1 MPANTTANGCNGL
14 RPRWRDECKEAL
26 SRKGFAACILAYVHT
41 DEWSQC
47 LNAHTEAE
55 NYLLDFHRRIVSS
68 TSIAFGAIPASV
80 DGVVHASSYHALA
93 STLPL
98 NDNALSV
105 VDIGCGDGHLLGL
118 LAAQKHRE
126 LRLIGVDMSDGE
138 LDVAR
143 AILSADIA
151 LLRERAQDLSIA
163 TGSIDVVLSH
173 MALMLMGD
181 LEQVFSEIRRI
192 LRPSGSVAFIVGG
205 KGLLEPVRH
214 LYLNE
219 LRPIL
224 REENVSLRLHNERTT
239 SEEGWRTLLSPSFTD
254 CRFTDVDLRID
265 ATPTEIWDSFLST
278 TYDVDLLS
286 SDGQQKLRER
296 TIAALASHC
305 DSNGKLRYGCGLR
318 LVTARAM

>member
-1 MPANTTANGCNGL
+1 
-14 RPRWRDECKEAL
+14 
-26 SRKGFAACILAYVHT
+26 
-41 DEWSQC
+41 

-68 TSIAFGAIPASV
+68 TSIAFGAVPASLN
-80 DGVVHASSYHALA
+80 GVVHASSYHALA
-93 STLPL
+93 SMLPL
-98 NDNALSV
+98 DDNALSV

-118 LAAQKHRE
+118 LAAQKHRG

-143 AILSADIA
+143 AVLPADIA

-192 LRPSGSVAFIVGG
+192 LRPSGLVAFIVGG

-224 REENVSLRLHNERTT
+224 REENISLCLHNERTT

-254 CRFTDVDLRID
+254 CRFADVDLRID

-286 SDGQQKLRER
+286 SEGQEKLRKR
-296 TIAALASHC
+296 TMAALASHC

-318 LVTARAM
+318 LVAARAR